1 LARVDAVANQKG
13 GVGKTTTAVSLGAY
27 LAARGRRVLLIDLDP
42 QGNATSSL
50 GIDKR
55 TQTGSAY
62 HALIEGAALGELAI
76 PTARERLLLVPST
89 THLAAAEVELIEL
102 PDRERRL
109 DGALAPLRDEFDHLL
124 IDCPPSLGLLTV
136 NALVAADGVLVPIQC
151 EFLALEGL
159 MQLVAT
165 IDMVRRNLNARL
177 DITGVIMTMY
187 DQRVRLSAQVVE
199 EVRRYFP
206 TRLFRTL
213 VPRSIRLTEAPS
225 YGQAII
231 DYDPTSRG
239 AEAYAALTEEYLQ
252 RTANGGGEL
261 RRAV

>member
-1 LARVDAVANQKG
+1 LARVDAIANQKG
-13 GVGKTTTAVSLGAY
+13 GVGKTTTAVSLSAC
-27 LAARGRRVLLIDLDP
+27 LALSGQRVLLIDLDP

-55 TQTGSAY
+55 HQSLSVY
-62 HALIEGAALGELAI
+62 HVLLQDVSLTEAAVPTSRGNLALAPA
-76 PTARERLLLVPST
+76 S
-89 THLAAAEVELIEL
+89 THLAAAEIEL
-102 PDRERRL
+102 VEVAEREHRL
-109 DGALAPLRDEFDHLL
+109 ARAVEASSDHYDYIV

-159 MQLVAT
+159 MQLVAS
-165 IDMVRRNLNARL
+165 IDLVRRTLNPDL
-177 DITGVIMTMY
+177 DITGVVMTMY
-187 DQRVRLSAQVVE
+187 DQRVRLSSQVVE

-206 TRLFRTL
+206 TRLFETM

-225 YGQAII
+225 YGQSII

-239 AEAYAALTEEYLQ
+239 AAAYEALAREYVA
-252 RTANGGGEL
+252 RTARSAQVL
-261 RRAV
+261 AQSS